1 MEEEISLSQI
11 ICLRKLVTVE
21 HFLNL
26 EIHINPFEDWLNF
39 LPASVLSALHPRNV
53 FQGVGSSSKS
63 KHQETLHPRGETM
76 VTIFLMEY
84 YSAIIKM
91 KLTFGPTWMDLEG
104 TIGNYV
110 LRQMPHDLIYVESEK
125 TEKQA
130 HKTE

>member
-1 MEEEISLSQI
+1 
-11 ICLRKLVTVE
+11 
-21 HFLNL
+21 
-26 EIHINPFEDWLNF
+26 
-39 LPASVLSALHPRNV
+39 
-53 FQGVGSSSKS
+53 
-63 KHQETLHPRGETM
+63 M